1 MKSGQHRL
9 NRVPNNG
16 GLLAEYVMP
25 AILAAA
31 GLIVLVGAMWRTQR
45 LIEILRTRPPWPSLR
60 NLMLFFAVGYA
71 VYLYALLAD
80 VRVNKDLVVGEV
92 FFLSSLFMLLVVHFS
107 YRTIHEI
114 MRLDELEQLANT
126 DELTGM
132 YNRRAIMHILE
143 EEFWKSRR
151 FGFALSVA
159 MVDLDGLKAINDGYM
174 HSAGDV
180 VLREV
185 AQELKVRLRKI
196 DVIGRYGGD
205 EFLCIL
211 PTTGM
216 DGAIAMGDR
225 IRERVKRLK
234 FDAVGEGILR
244 LLQRGDEAEGEIVD
258 VTVSVG
264 IAVVDYSM
272 RSPIEAVMAA
282 DSALYEA
289 KLGGRDRTA
298 VPASKP
304 EQA

>member
-1 MKSGQHRL
+1 M
-9 NRVPNNG
+9 
-16 GLLAEYVMP
+16 AEYILPSILV
-25 AILAAA
+25 AI
-31 GLIVLVGAMWRTQR
+31 GIVVLIVAMWRTQR
-45 LIEILRTRPPWPSLR
+45 LIDILRTRPPWPSLR
-60 NLMLFFAVGYA
+60 NLMLFFAVGYG

-80 VRVNKDLVVGEV
+80 VHVNKDLIVGEV

-107 YRTIHEI
+107 YRTIHDI

-126 DELTGM
+126 DELTDM

-151 FGFALSVA
+151 FGFSLSVA
-159 MVDLDGLKAINDGYM
+159 MVDLDGLKEINDNYL

-185 AQELKVRLRKI
+185 AQELKLRLRKI

-216 DGAIAMGDR
+216 EGAVAMGDR

-244 LLQRGDEAEGEIVD
+244 LLQRGDEPVGEIVG

-264 IAVVDYSM
+264 IAVVDYSLK
-272 RSPIEAVMAA
+272 SPVEAVMAA

-289 KLGGRDRTA
+289 KLAGKDQTA
-298 VPASKP
+298 VPVAQS
-304 EQA
+304 ETA